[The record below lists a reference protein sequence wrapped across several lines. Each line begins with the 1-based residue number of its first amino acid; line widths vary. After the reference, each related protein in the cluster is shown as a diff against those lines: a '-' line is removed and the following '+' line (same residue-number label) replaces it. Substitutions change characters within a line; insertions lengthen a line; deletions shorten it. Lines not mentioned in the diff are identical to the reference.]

1 MLDTAGGTFMH
12 FRLNLNYI
20 LFNFTEI
27 IILLVAVV
35 VALLSRLTAMVIS
48 RLSVKLIIPIPGQAW
63 ASLGVIIQY

>member
-1 MLDTAGGTFMH
+1 MKKFYKLGPMLDTAGGTFMH

-48 RLSVKLIIPIPGQAW
+48 RLSVKLIIPIPGQA
-63 ASLGVIIQY
+63 

>member
-27 IILLVAVV
+27 IILVV
-35 VALLSRLTAMVIS
+35 VVVVVVVLLLVCH
-48 RLSVKLIIPIPGQAW
+48 G
-63 ASLGVIIQY
+63 